1 MIVQLHK
8 NEKEK
13 DPKQKYKDIIAR
25 IGEVTGIGRKSII
38 YTISEYKKT
47 GKVSSPIKTRMKKS
61 LFDKIDELDRN
72 GLRQKIYSFWLR
84 RELPT
89 MDKILCAVNED
100 PTLPCFKRTSLYRII
115 KKLDFVSTKRKRCSV
130 LTEREDLIASRRN
143 YLSDVRKYRAEG
155 RSIYYLDEAYVNV
168 QNDNATETV
177 KTDEK
182 TSRKQGALKG
192 LTTNLTG
199 KRLIVLHVGSVKGF
213 LPGALL
219 CFESK
224 TNSLDYLDE
233 ISGDDFRKWFKSIIP
248 NLDPNSV
255 IVLDNAPCHLVEKEK
270 VPVSYWNKA
279 DILAW
284 LDSKGVKI
292 DQPMLRAQLVLKMR
306 DVESLRKSYVIDDIA
321 TDAGHTVLRLPPN
334 HYEFNPTLLAWA
346 MVRGYVKQYSVSNKV
361 DNVRQIL
368 ETAIERVTTENWQQF
383 IEQTIEEENKIWQ
396 VDDIMDE
403 ILDSMEP
410 CAIRNKEETSSC
422 ESSDEL

>member
-13 DPKQKYKDIIAR
+13 NPNQTYKDIIAR
-25 IGEVTGIGRKSII
+25 IGEVTGIGRQSII

-47 GKVSSPIKTRMKKS
+47 GKISSPIKTRKKKS
-61 LFDKIDELDRN
+61 LFDKIDDLDRN
-72 GLRQKIYSFWLR
+72 GLRQKVYSIWLR

-89 MDKILCAVNED
+89 MDKILCAVNDD

-130 LTEREDLIASRRN
+130 LTEREDLIVLRRN
-143 YLSDVRKYRAEG
+143 YLSDIRKYRAEG
-155 RSIYYLDEAYVNV
+155 RSIYYLDEACVNV
-168 QNDNATETV
+168 QSDNTTETA

-182 TSRKQGALKG
+182 ASRKQGALKG

-199 KRLIVLHVGSVKGF
+199 KRLIVLHVGSHKGF
-213 LPGALL
+213 LPGALM

-233 ISGDDFRKWFKSIIP
+233 ISGDDFRKWFKSIVS

-255 IVLDNAPCHLVEKEK
+255 IVLDNAPCHSVEKEK
-270 VPVSYWNKA
+270 APVSYWNKA

-292 DQPMLRAQLVLKMR
+292 DRPMLRAQLVSKMR
-306 DVESLRKSYVIDDIA
+306 EVESLCKSYVIDDIA
-321 TDAGHTVLRLPPN
+321 TDAGHTVLRLPHN
-334 HYEFNPTLLAWA
+334 HYEFNPILLAWA
-346 MVRGYVKQYSVSNKV
+346 MVRGHIKQHSISNKV
-361 DNVRQIL
+361 DDERQVL
-368 ETAIERVTTENWQQF
+368 ETAIERVTAENWQHF
-383 IEQTIEEENKIWQ
+383 IEQTIGEENKIWE

-410 CAIRNKEETSSC
+410 CAIKTKEETSSC
-422 ESSDEL
+422 DSSDE